1 MNRIIILLSAVALF
15 SLAACNQEKDTR
27 YFAPEISFENGS
39 YPVKSEDGGLDVAV
53 TLSRPAT
60 QELTINLNI
69 ESSLQEELQ
78 FKLSSH
84 SLSIAEGAS
93 SASLHI
99 TLVDDEI
106 WDTESWIDL
115 ILAPGTRYTLNPDSN
130 CTARVSISKD
140 VQLPA
145 IKLIVPS
152 GVEINPYLPETFNC
166 VLETS
171 RAQARNMAVQ
181 LDFGDLVCGKDY
193 LINGEATTVVTFP
206 AGTEWIPFKVQ
217 ILYQDVSGIDK
228 HAVLSVVQQKGQYVP
243 AAGVSEADIH
253 LYDPMVDFKP
263 LLRTS
268 ALQNGAGFQ
277 IRQAF
282 KGPDGAWEGNTNVDL
297 GQSSEGSNYLR
308 CYRNMFD
315 HPSFGCRANA
325 SVSQPLRISDLFPV
339 YEYNVSKNPVAIL
352 DYGNDQGHRQ
362 FTPVDSLMRFVLD
375 KGETQKGGIY
385 LTKPRTFEA
394 RIGTY
399 AEWQADEAGGKAWV
413 VDSKATKGDI
423 AASTHHAITGRIS
436 VTLHKLEGR
445 FDFSNSSEPVL
456 LTAWFSS
463 DSDQFLQEIDN
474 TKIAATQEDGLWKI
488 EYKLWPR

>member
-1 MNRIIILLSAVALF
+1 MKRIIILLSAVALF
-15 SLAACNQEKDTR
+15 SLVACNPEKDQR
-27 YFAPEISFENGS
+27 YFAPEIAFDRSS
-39 YPVKSEDGGLDVAV
+39 YPVKSEDGGLDVALI
-53 TLSRPAT
+53 LSRPAP
-60 QELTINLNI
+60 QALTVNLNI
-69 ESSLQEELQ
+69 ESSLQEDLQ
-78 FKLSSH
+78 FKLSTH

-115 ILAPGTRYTLNPDSN
+115 ILAPGMRYTLNPDNN
-130 CTARVSISKD
+130 CSARVNVSKE
-140 VQLPA
+140 VQLPT

-171 RAQARNMAVQ
+171 RAQAKDMAVQ
-181 LDFGDLVCGKDY
+181 LAFGDLVCGKDF
-193 LINGEATTVVTFP
+193 LIDGKATDVVTFP

-217 ILYQDVSGIDK
+217 ILFQDVSGLDK
-228 HAVLSVVQQKGQYVP
+228 HAMLSVVQQKGQYVP
-243 AAGVSEADIH
+243 AAGASEAGIH
-253 LYDPMVDFKP
+253 LYDPAVDFKP
-263 LLRTS
+263 FFKT
-268 ALQNGAGFQ
+268 AAMQNGSGFQ

-282 KGPDGAWEGNTNVDL
+282 KGPDGAWNGNTQVDL

-308 CYRNMFD
+308 NYRNMFD
-315 HPSFGCRANA
+315 HPSFSCRANA
-325 SVSQPLRISDLFPV
+325 SVSQMFRLSDLFPNYV
-339 YEYNVSKNPVAIL
+339 YPSPVAIL

-362 FTPVDSLMRFVLD
+362 FTPVDSLLRFVLD

-385 LTKPRTFEA
+385 LTKPHTFTA
-394 RIGTY
+394 FIGTY

-413 VDSKATKGDI
+413 VDSRATGGDI
-423 AASTHHAITGRIS
+423 FASRHHAITGTIS

-463 DSDQFLQEIDN
+463 DSDQFLQGIDG
-474 TKIAATQEDGLWKI
+474 TKIAATREDNLYKI